1 MLRILF
7 FLGNVNKEQLPYKL
21 ALELA
26 KYMFEFYNVY
36 IEIAINNLDD
46 KILRLEDNIFINNL
60 NSDGIISASQRLS
73 ELIQKKE
80 FNVILSHCH
89 KENIIL
95 ALSKLI
101 NPINNAVYI
110 GSFHRVDY
118 YEKFK
123 SFHKYPLRF
132 VSKYIYSFLDGIV
145 VDSYTIKKE
154 IEKTFFIEPE
164 KIEVIY
170 NFINIKEIRKKALD
184 RLDNEEKEIFR
195 KKVILNVSRLIKEKG
210 HEYLIKAFKIVR
222 EKKKNTYLVILGEGE
237 ERANLEAL
245 IKELNLENT
254 VYLLGYKSNP
264 YKYMINSDIYVLT
277 SSYEGFS
284 RSTLEAQALGLPV
297 IAFKSKGSHIEYLND
312 SALFVKNK
320 DEKALAKAIIN
331 FLEDDKLI
339 DYYKNKSLENTKNFS
354 IEKSADRY
362 FKYFETKLKEKE
374 LEKILNNET

>member
-1 MLRILF
+1 LLRILF